1 MRTFLACFIAI
12 IGFVAGVYAGPV
24 GTAFT
29 YGGRLLDSANGNA
42 PANGVY
48 ELQFQLFN
56 SFINGTAVGQPYAVP
71 PTAVT
76 NGIFSVLVDF
86 GADAFAP
93 DEERWLEIAA
103 RKAGTGAPFET
114 FTTRQRLTPVPYALR
129 ALSVVG
135 GAGGAGWQLGG
146 NAGVLPGQFL
156 GTTDLQPL
164 VLGVYNR
171 EALRFEPGNSPDY
184 GANPPNIIGG
194 YGTGMT
200 GPFSY
205 GSFIG
210 NGYSI
215 TNGSPLS
222 FIGVGTSLF
231 IGTNSTWSFIG
242 GGFDNSVGD
251 NSSGSLIGGGENHR
265 LQQSVGS
272 LIVGGIQNTV
282 TNSGGATVGGGEGN
296 HVDSSDSSTIAGGG
310 PNEIL
315 NSRNTT
321 VSGGSVNKIHDSAD
335 ATIGGGVANDIF
347 SAYDSTIAGGYGN
360 VINVAGG
367 ASAIGGGS
375 YNVIGNGHDN
385 VIYATIPGGYYNIA
399 TGPGSFAAGCFAAAT
414 NTGAFVWSD
423 LAGSISDYFGS
434 VTANEFAVRARG
446 GIRFV
451 TDGAGLT
458 VDGFRITGAG
468 SGSVS
473 DHSVNATKLSAPSPA
488 PGKILAVGSDGQS
501 LVWVDA
507 STGGQGG
514 PPGWLLAGNMGT
526 VAGQF
531 LGTTDGQPLELRA
544 GNQTAL
550 RLFAGSNQSG
560 QTGINIVGGYAINS
574 VALGVVGAT
583 ISGGGL
589 HDVDGTEHP
598 NKVIGDYGTVAG
610 GFDNFSGSAGATI
623 GGGSRNSA
631 TDNYALVAG
640 GLSNTAQG
648 NSSTVGGGFKNIA
661 GSANGLFATVA
672 GGANNVADGQF
683 ASVPGG
689 TLNVAS
695 GKGAFAA
702 GYRARAILDGSFVWA
717 DSTDA
722 NFTSVSFDEFAVR
735 AHGGVRF
742 DTGGKGMLMD
752 GVSLKPDGFGGI
764 SAVNTNVGIASN
776 HAAFS
781 GYDNDT
787 RGVGI
792 LGYSDHGSG
801 VSGFSSDGYAFHGYS
816 DTGTGMI
823 SVGNTGT
830 AIALQTTTGL
840 LMRGYRNDPSTGVV
854 EAFHVTA
861 DGTFSAK
868 AFNTTS
874 DRHAKKG
881 FVPVD
886 SQEVLRKVASMPISR
901 WQFKDDDEVSHVG
914 PMAQDFYAAFGLG
927 QDNKHIATVDEEGV
941 ALAAIQ
947 GLNQKLEERDAEIRD
962 LKRDLSEMKALL
974 RQVLKQGDSN
984 AGR

>member
-12 IGFVAGVYAGPV
+12 IGFVANVCAGPV

-29 YGGRLLDSANGNA
+29 YGGRLLDSANGNS

-76 NGIFSVLVDF
+76 NGIFSVQVDF

-103 RKAGTGAPFET
+103 RKAGTGLPFET
-114 FTTRQRLTPVPYALR
+114 FTTRQRLTPVPYALH
-129 ALSVVG
+129 ALSVPGVSG
-135 GAGGAGWQLGG
+135 GAGLQLGG
-146 NAGVLPGQFL
+146 PLGGLLGQYL
-156 GTTDLQPL
+156 GTTGQQP
-164 VLGVYNR
+164 VTIGVNSLSAIR
-171 EALRFEPGNSPDY
+171 IEPGYTPDP
-184 GANPPNIIGG
+184 GNNPPNIIGG
-194 YGTGMT
+194 WSTGTG
-200 GPFSY
+200 GAVNY

-210 NGYSI
+210 NGFSI
-215 TNGSPLS
+215 SNSSPYS
-222 FIGVGTSLF
+222 FIGAGSSLF
-231 IGTNSTWSFIG
+231 IGTNSQWGFVG
-242 GGFDNSVGD
+242 GGFFNVIAD
-251 NSSGSLIGGGENHR
+251 NSSGSFIGGGENHV

-272 LIVGGIQNTV
+272 TISGGIANTI
-282 TNSGGATVGGGEGN
+282 TNSGGATIGGGEGSRIE
-296 HVDSSDSSTIAGGG
+296 SSDSSVVGGGGPNSIVNSRTVTIAGGAS
-310 PNEIL
+310 N
-315 NSRNTT
+315 R
-321 VSGGSVNKIHDSAD
+321 VHDSVD
-335 ATIGGGVANDIF
+335 STIGGGVSNSILTD
-347 SAYDSTIAGGYGN
+347 YDSVIGGGYAN
-360 VINVAGG
+360 VIQSTGG
-367 ASAIGGGS
+367 ASVIGGGS
-375 YNVIGNGHDN
+375 YNIIGDGKYSAS
-385 VIYATIPGGYYNIA
+385 YATIPGGYYNIA
-399 TGPGSFAAGCFAAAT
+399 TGVGSFAAGSFAAAT

-423 LAGSISDYFGS
+423 LAGNINDYFGS
-434 VTANEFAVRARG
+434 VIANEFAVRARG

-458 VDGFRITGAG
+458 VDGFRITGNG

-473 DHSVNATKLSAPSPA
+473 DGSINAVKLSAPNPA

-507 STGGQGG
+507 GSGG
-514 PPGWLLAGNMGT
+514 PGGASFWSLLGNAGT
-526 VAGQF
+526 TPGQF
-531 LGTTDGQPLELRA
+531 LGTTDSQPLELRS
-544 GNQTAL
+544 GNQSVF
-550 RLFAGSNQSG
+550 RLSAGANQSG
-560 QTGINIVGGYAINS
+560 QTGVNILGGYVGNS
-574 VALGVVGAT
+574 VAPGIIGAT
-583 ISGGGL
+583 VSGGGL
-589 HDVDGTEHP
+589 HDTDGTDHP
-598 NKVIGDYGTVAG
+598 NKVIGDFGTVAG
-610 GFDNFSGSAGATI
+610 GFDNFSASAGATI

-640 GLSNTAQG
+640 GLNNAAQG

-689 TLNVAS
+689 TLNIAS
-695 GKGAFAA
+695 GKGSFAA
-702 GYRARAILDGSFVWA
+702 GYRARALLDGSFVWA

-722 NFTSVSFDEFAVR
+722 NFTSLSSDEFAVR
-735 AHGGVRF
+735 AHGGARF
-742 DTGGKGMLMD
+742 DTGGKGMSMD
-752 GVSLKPDGFGGI
+752 GVSLKPDGFGGL
-764 SAVNTNVGIASN
+764 SVVNTNAGIAAN

-792 LGYSDHGSG
+792 LGYSDHGTG
-801 VSGFSSDGYAFHGYS
+801 VSGNSSDGYAFHGYS
-816 DTGTGMI
+816 DTGTGMF

-854 EAFHVTA
+854 EAFSVTA

-881 FVPVD
+881 FVPID

-901 WQFKDDDEVSHVG
+901 WQFKDDGEVSHVG

-974 RQVLKQGDSN
+974 RQVLRQGDSN